1 MAPLLDP
8 FRRAAPDLFR
18 SAWDILT
25 ETTVFI
31 GMLPDGEGEVYQE
44 SLRNWRQLLQTKS
57 RDPETVKSVREEIV
71 ALRKAFRKNGYDVSL
86 GSLDIVCEG
95 FKNEIAIR
103 EGYQRIVILI
113 GAQEILYE
121 TGTGNHLDLWEALE
135 QRSRRLFRG
144 GEREYHHLWYK
155 WKGKI
160 LYLAG
165 ADSESKEDFHRFCHI
180 VETKKLRLL
189 SALKRLP

>member
-1 MAPLLDP
+1 
-8 FRRAAPDLFR
+8 
-18 SAWDILT
+18 
-25 ETTVFI
+25 
-31 GMLPDGEGEVYQE
+31 MLPSGEGEVYQE
-44 SLRNWRQLLQTKS
+44 SLRNWRQLLQTRS
-57 RDPETVKSVREEIV
+57 RDPETVKKVREEIV

-135 QRSRRLFRG
+135 QRSRRLFRAG
-144 GEREYHHLWYK
+144 NASIITSGTNGKGRYYTSQERIRK
-155 WKGKI
+155 AKRIFIGSVI
-160 LYLAG
+160 L
-165 ADSESKEDFHRFCHI
+165 
-180 VETKKLRLL
+180 
-189 SALKRLP
+189 